1 MVNITHP
8 ELAETQAQSLPPASL
23 ETLKQ
28 MREDMCSV
36 SSSRD
41 FKLQPN
47 QRFLRRVLSPD
58 SPTRN
63 LLMVHG
69 TGVGKTCTAIQ
80 IAEEYILRPEFQD
93 KRVFVLANPS
103 IQENFKSQIFDI
115 TRVQTDVD
123 GLLLSK
129 QCTGRRYLDMIQ
141 RSQSEPLRLTDKTQ
155 QAKIM
160 RLANRIIGEFYE
172 FQGYQGFAKVVTDKQ
187 QELKTQNEM
196 DAWIHETF
204 DNRLIIVDE
213 AHNLR
218 ETTESDSSKLVA
230 VALERILK
238 TANGV
243 TLVLLTATPMYDQY
257 DELLYYFNLFLW
269 NDRRIDLKSSIKSSD
284 IFTESGEFKEGGEEK
299 FRGWCQDYVSFVK
312 GENPFT
318 FPFRLN
324 PPDNLIAEPDR
335 TSDIFGNPIPEQRK
349 YLKLTKSFLSPQQ
362 EKAIKGLTVRATSDP
377 RLICMFPENKSFR
390 ETFEKQD
397 NAYSYRGEQFLAPSK
412 IPLFSSKFG
421 LIMNI
426 LESSTGIVFVYSNLA
441 ESGAQLFSM
450 CLEEHG
456 YEPAIGSRLLKDTS
470 NEIGRGSKGKYV
482 LFTSETSDSDINK
495 ALIRLK
501 RPENANG
508 SDIRVVIASP
518 KVSEGVD
525 FRYVRQIHV
534 LDPWF
539 NMSRIEQVLG
549 RGMRTCSHSLLPF
562 EDQNCTVYLHVC
574 RYPSSKQ
581 ETLDEFIYR
590 VFVEGKA
597 RKIAKVK
604 RIVMESAMDC
614 PLQKDINSLP
624 YDWSRELK
632 IPQKRAQDGKEL
644 SLSLSEMS
652 APTFEDTMP
661 ELVCKVKESTK
672 DELHDRPLSA
682 ILDVR
687 DEVLDKIMKLFLK
700 KPIWKRDDLYA
711 HSLMKQYTS
720 DVLDYILQN
729 AIETG
734 FRLTD
739 KQGRIGHLEAKDG
752 IYSFGVG
759 KNDTMLERI
768 LPDEKEKEV
777 PLPEKEEAKEEPVE
791 AIKEDVDD
799 LVETKL
805 REWLAESSK
814 DQELREF
821 IGDNVKR
828 EAVDWYIVDN
838 VLSSDEKRQ
847 VILNTDV
854 STPPVYAAPLII
866 TKPDGT
872 HLYVL
877 GSKQIYNQ
885 EGERLESLVGSDK
898 DAYDVW
904 IKTRKDWFIEHKA
917 DIFGSMKEATVIF
930 NMDEKSEEIK
940 RAARAKNIGGRTCTT
955 FKESTLNAL
964 SNWLTGDDFPDVV
977 RNKKDRCMYADV
989 LVRQAVLDKTK
1000 GLFWITPEEYSIFS
1014 EDEHRPELL
1023 GRLKED

>member
-8 ELAETQAQSLPPASL
+8 ELAETRAQSLPPASL

-28 MREDMCSV
+28 MRDDMCSV
-36 SSSRD
+36 SSSKD

-69 TGVGKTCTAIQ
+69 TGQGKTCTAIQ

-103 IQENFKSQIFDI
+103 IQENFKTQIFDI
-115 TRVQTDVD
+115 SRVQMDVD

-155 QAKIM
+155 QAKVM
-160 RLANRIIGEFYE
+160 RMANRIIGEFYE
-172 FQGYQGFAKVVTDKQ
+172 FQGYQGFAKVITDKQ
-187 QELKTQNEM
+187 EELKSQNEM
-196 DAWIHETF
+196 DSWIHETF
-204 DNRLIIVDE
+204 DNRLIIIDE

-218 ETTESDSSKLVA
+218 ETTESDASKLVA
-230 VALERILK
+230 IALERILK
-238 TANGV
+238 TANGI

-269 NDRRIDLKSSIKSSD
+269 NDRRIDLKSSIRASD
-284 IFTESGEFKEGGEEK
+284 IFTETGSFKEGGEEK

-335 TSDIFGNPIPEQRK
+335 TTDIFGKPIEEQRK
-349 YLKLTKSFLSPQQ
+349 FLKLTKSFLSPQQ
-362 EKAIKGLTVRATSDP
+362 EKVVKGLTVRATSDP

-390 ETFEKQD
+390 ETFEKQEST
-397 NAYSYRGEQFLAPSK
+397 YVYRGEQFLAPSK
-412 IPLFSSKFG
+412 VALYSSKFG

-426 LESSTGIVFVYSNLA
+426 LESSSGIVFVYSNLA

-470 NEIGRGSKGKYV
+470 NEISRGSKGKYV

-495 ALIRLK
+495 ALVRLK

-525 FRYVRQIHV
+525 FRYVRQVHV

-614 PLQKDINSLP
+614 SLQKDINSLP

-652 APTFEDTMP
+652 APTFEDSPSELKCDIKQP
-661 ELVCKVKESTK
+661 EK
-672 DELHDRPLSA
+672 DILHDRPLST

-687 DEVLDKIMKLFLK
+687 DEVLDKIIKLFVN
-700 KPIWKRDDLYA
+700 KPIWKRDDLYS
-711 HSLMKQYTS
+711 HSSMKQYTP

-734 FRLTD
+734 FTLTN
-739 KQGRIGHLEAKDG
+739 KQGRLGHLEAKDG
-752 IYSFGVG
+752 VYSFGIG
-759 KNDTMLERI
+759 KNDTMLERV
-768 LPDEKEKEV
+768 LPEQTEKQV
-777 PLPEKEEAKEEPVE
+777 PLPEKVE
-791 AIKEDVDD
+791 AEEEEEERDADIILD
-799 LVETKL
+799 TKL
-805 REWLAESSK
+805 DEWLDEPK
-814 DQELREF
+814 GKELKMLIEDTF
-821 IGDNVKR
+821 SEEVL
-828 EAVDWYIVDN
+828 DWYVIDN
-838 VLSSDEKRQ
+838 RLTPEEKIQVL
-847 VILNTDV
+847 LNTDWAE
-854 STPPVYAAPLII
+854 PPVYAAPLLI

-872 HLYVL
+872 HLYAL
-877 GSKQIYNQ
+877 GSKQIYN
-885 EGERLESLVGSDK
+885 EDHELLESLVGSDK
-898 DAYDVW
+898 DAYDAW
-904 IKTRKDWFIEHKA
+904 IKKRKDWFIEHKA
-917 DIFGSMKEATVIF
+917 DIFGSMKENTVIF
-930 NMDEKSEEIK
+930 NMDEKSDIIK

-964 SNWLTGDDFPDVV
+964 SDWLTGEEFPKEVK
-977 RNKKDRCMYADV
+977 NKKDRCMYAD
-989 LVRQAVLDKTK
+989 LLFRQAVLDGAK
-1000 GLFWITPEEYSIFS
+1000 GLFWVTPEEYAIFS
-1014 EDEHRPELL
+1014 EDEHRTELL
-1023 GRLKED
+1023 SRLKED

>member
-28 MREDMCSV
+28 MREEMCSI
-36 SSSRD
+36 SSSKD
-41 FKLQPN
+41 FKLQPS
-47 QRFLRRVLSPD
+47 QKFLRRVLSPD

-63 LLMVHG
+63 ILMVHG
-69 TGVGKTCTAIQ
+69 TGQGKTCSAIQ

-123 GLLLSK
+123 GVLLSK

-155 QAKIM
+155 QSKIM
-160 RLANRIIGEFYE
+160 RMANRIISEFYE

-187 QELKTQNEM
+187 QELKSQNEM
-196 DAWIHETF
+196 DAWIHQTF

-230 VALERILK
+230 IALERVLK
-238 TANGV
+238 TATGI

-269 NDRRIDLKSSIKSSD
+269 NDRRIDLKSSIRTSD
-284 IFTESGEFKEGGEEK
+284 IFTESGEFKEGGEER
-299 FRGWCQDYVSFVK
+299 FRGLCQDYVSFVK

-324 PPDNLIAEPDR
+324 PPDALIAPPDR
-335 TSDIFGNPIPEQRK
+335 TTDIFGNPIEQQRK

-362 EKAIKGLTVRATSDP
+362 EKVVHGLTVRATSDP
-377 RLICMFPENKSFR
+377 HLICMFPENKSFR
-390 ETFEKQD
+390 ESFEKQES
-397 NAYSYRGEQFLAPSK
+397 SYVYRSEQFLAPSK
-412 IPLFSSKFG
+412 VALYSSKFG

-456 YEPAIGSRLLKDTS
+456 YEPAIGSRLLKETS
-470 NEIGRGSKGKYV
+470 NEISRGSKGKYV

-501 RPENANG
+501 RPENVDG

-562 EDQNCTVYLHVC
+562 EEQNCTVYLHVC

-597 RKIAKVK
+597 RKIAKIK

-614 PLQKDINSLP
+614 PLQKDINALP
-624 YDWSRELK
+624 PDWSRELK
-632 IPQKRAQDGKEL
+632 IPQKRAQDGMEV

-652 APTFEDTMP
+652 APTFEDIVP
-661 ELVCKVKESTK
+661 DLVCNVKKEPK
-672 DELHDRPLSA
+672 DELHERPLSS
-682 ILDVR
+682 ILDAR
-687 DEVLDKIMKLFLK
+687 DEILDKVIKLFAK
-700 KPIWKRDDLYA
+700 KPIWKRDDLYNQP
-711 HSLMKQYTS
+711 SMKEYTS
-720 DVLDYILQN
+720 DTLDYILQD
-729 AIETG
+729 AIKKG
-734 FRLTD
+734 FTLTNKD
-739 KQGRIGHLEAKDG
+739 GHVGHLQSNDDVF
-752 IYSFGVG
+752 SFSIG
-759 KNDTMLERI
+759 KHDTMLERL
-768 LPDEKEKEV
+768 LPERVEKET
-777 PLPEKEEAKEEPVE
+777 PLPEKIDVPVEEPKKIQKGDNILE
-791 AIKEDVDD
+791 K
-799 LVETKL
+799 KL
-805 REWLAESSK
+805 REWLAEPTK

-821 IGDNVKR
+821 IGDNIQR
-828 EAVDWYIVDN
+828 EALDWYIADA
-838 VLSSDEKRQ
+838 VLTPNEKIQ
-847 VILNTDV
+847 AFLNLDW
-854 STPPVYAAPLII
+854 SNPPVYAAPLLI

-872 HLYVL
+872 RLYAL
-877 GSKQIYNQ
+877 GSKQIYN
-885 EGERLESLVGSDK
+885 EDGEKLESLVGGDK
-898 DAYDVW
+898 DAYDAW
-904 IKTRKDWFIEHKA
+904 IESRKDWFIEHKY
-917 DIFGSMKEATVIF
+917 DIFGSVKDGVVIF
-930 NMDEKSEEIK
+930 NMDEKSSEIK
-940 RAARAKNIGGRTCTT
+940 RASRAKNIGGRTCTT
-955 FKESTLNAL
+955 FKETTLNAFSL
-964 SNWLTGDDFPDVV
+964 WLTEEEFPDLV
-977 RNKKDRCMYADV
+977 RNKKDRCMYV
-989 LVRQAVLDKTK
+989 ELLVRQAVLSGFE
-1000 GLFWITPEEYSIFS
+1000 GLFWITPEEYAIFS
-1014 EDEHRPELL
+1014 EDEHRSGLL
-1023 GRLKED
+1023 SRLKED